1 MNLGIENEFQEFKEG
16 LGQLDKGLKSIT
28 SMLNRHGKATVY
40 FGVDDNGDVCG
51 LSIGKNTL
59 MDIRNKIRDKIE
71 PRIFAEIV
79 ELSDELGRK
88 YIKVS
93 VNGADIP
100 YSFDGRYYI
109 RNVSSDE
116 QASNDILR
124 KMLATSDSD
133 IIRQKTSPKQNL
145 TFKTLFALLSGVGKH
160 PSDTEEFYGN
170 YGLLTRD
177 GKFNINAYL
186 LSDNNDI
193 SMKVV
198 VFEGKDKSVMSRRTE
213 YGSKCLLLS
222 LDEIAEFFS
231 SMNVTR
237 VDVKGTKRKENAL
250 FDYPSFREAWI
261 NACLHNDW
269 NNAIAYRPRVMLCS
283 YSGLFHVFDDRIEV
297 VSYGGIPYTLTK
309 EGFFNGT
316 SVPVN
321 KSLLFVFIAAGYA
334 EQSGHGVP
342 TIVDRYGRGVFS
354 FEDGM
359 VKVTIPLEFERN
371 EVQERKNA
379 ERQRKGLTRNQK
391 KIYDILFEDGKKSL
405 QEVADE
411 SGLSLAGV
419 KKICLKLQEY
429 GILERSGSKKDGVW
443 IAK

>member
-1 MNLGIENEFQEFKEG
+1 MNLGIENEYQEFKES

-28 SMLNRHGKATVY
+28 AMLNRHGKATVY
-40 FGVDDNGDVCG
+40 FGVSDNGDVCG
-51 LSIGKNTL
+51 LTIGKDTL

-71 PRIFAEIV
+71 PRIYADIV
-79 ELSDELGRK
+79 QLADEEDK
-88 YIKVS
+88 TYIKVS

-100 YSFDGRYYI
+100 YSYDGRYYI

-133 IIRQKTSPKQNL
+133 IISQKTSPKQDL
-145 TFKTLFALLSGVGKH
+145 TFKSFFALLSGVGKH

-170 YGLLTRD
+170 YGMLTRE

-198 VFEGKDKSVMSRRTE
+198 VFEGKDKSVMSKRTE
-213 YGSKCLLLS
+213 YGSKCLLLY
-222 LDEIAEFFS
+222 LDEIAEYFNS
-231 SMNVTR
+231 LNVTK
-237 VDVKGTKRKENAL
+237 VDVKGTKRKENNL

-269 NNAIAYRPRVMLCS
+269 NNAIAPSIYM
-283 YSGLFHVFDDRIEV
+283 FDDRIEI
-297 VSYGGIPYTLTK
+297 VSYGGLPYTLTK
-309 EGFFNGT
+309 EDFFNGT

-321 KSLLFVFIAAGYA
+321 KGLLLVFIAAGYA

-342 TIVDRYGRGVFS
+342 TIVNKYGRDVFS
-354 FEDGM
+354 FDDGM
-359 VKVTIPLEFERN
+359 IKVTIPLAFDRN
-371 EVQERKNA
+371 DVVARKNA
-379 ERQRKGLTRNQK
+379 IKQKKGLTKNQK
-391 KIYDILFEDGKKSL
+391 TVYEILSEDGRKSL

-411 SGLSLAGV
+411 TGLSLAGV
-419 KKICLKLQEY
+419 KKICLKLQEC
-429 GILERSGSKKDGVW
+429 GILEREGSKKDGYW
-443 IAK
+443 ITK

>member
-269 NNAIAYRPRVMLCS
+269 NNAIAPSVY
-283 YSGLFHVFDDRIEV
+283 VFDDRIEV

-342 TIVDRYGRGVFS
+342 TIVERYGRGVFS

>member
-40 FGVDDNGDVCG
+40 FGVDDKGDVCG

-269 NNAIAYRPRVMLCS
+269 NNAIAPSVY
-283 YSGLFHVFDDRIEV
+283 VFDDRIEV

-391 KIYDILFEDGKKSL
+391 KIYDILFEDGNKSL

>member
-1 MNLGIENEFQEFKEG
+1 MNLGIENEYQVFKES

-28 SMLNRHGKATVY
+28 AMLNRHGKATVY
-40 FGVDDNGDVCG
+40 FGVSDNGDVCG
-51 LSIGKNTL
+51 LTIGKDTL

-71 PRIFAEIV
+71 PRIYADIV
-79 ELSDELGRK
+79 QLADEEDK
-88 YIKVS
+88 TYIKVS
-93 VNGADIP
+93 VIGADIP
-100 YSFDGRYYI
+100 YSYDGRYYI

-133 IIRQKTSPKQNL
+133 IIRQKTSPKQDL
-145 TFKTLFALLSGVGKH
+145 TFKSFFALLSGVGKH

-170 YGLLTRD
+170 YGMLTRE

-198 VFEGKDKSVMSRRTE
+198 VFEGKDKIVMSKMTE
-213 YGSKCLLLS
+213 YGSRCLLLS
-222 LDEIAEFFS
+222 LDEIAEYFNS
-231 SMNVTR
+231 LNVTKA
-237 VDVKGTKRKENAL
+237 DVKGTKRKENNL

-269 NNAIAYRPRVMLCS
+269 NNAIAPSIYM
-283 YSGLFHVFDDRIEV
+283 FDDRIEI
-297 VSYGGIPYTLTK
+297 VSYGGLPYTLTK
-309 EGFFNGT
+309 EGLFNGT

-321 KSLLFVFIAAGYA
+321 KGLLLVFIAAGYA

-342 TIVDRYGRGVFS
+342 TIVNKYGRDVFS
-354 FEDGM
+354 FDDGM
-359 VKVTIPLEFERN
+359 IKVTIPLAFDRN
-371 EVQERKNA
+371 DVVARKNA
-379 ERQRKGLTRNQK
+379 IKQKNGLTKNQK
-391 KIYDILFEDGKKSL
+391 TVYEILSEDGRKSL

-411 SGLSLAGV
+411 TGLSLAGV
-419 KKICLKLQEY
+419 KKICLKLQEC
-429 GILERSGSKKDGVW
+429 GILEREGSKKDGYW
-443 IAK
+443 ITK

>member
-28 SMLNRHGKATVY
+28 STLNRHGKATVY

-269 NNAIAYRPRVMLCS
+269 NNAIAPSVY
-283 YSGLFHVFDDRIEV
+283 VFDDRIEV

-391 KIYDILFEDGKKSL
+391 KIYDILFEDGNKSL

>member
-269 NNAIAYRPRVMLCS
+269 NNAIAPSVYV
-283 YSGLFHVFDDRIEV
+283 FHDRIEV

>member
-269 NNAIAYRPRVMLCS
+269 NNAIAPSVY
-283 YSGLFHVFDDRIEV
+283 VFDDRIEV

-391 KIYDILFEDGKKSL
+391 KIYDILFEDGNKSL

>member
-269 NNAIAYRPRVMLCS
+269 NNAIAPSVY
-283 YSGLFHVFDDRIEV
+283 VFDDRIEV

>member
-16 LGQLDKGLKSIT
+16 LGQLDKGLNSIT

-269 NNAIAYRPRVMLCS
+269 NNAIAPSVY
-283 YSGLFHVFDDRIEV
+283 VFDDRIEV

-429 GILERSGSKKDGVW
+429 GILERSGSKKDGIW

>member
-1 MNLGIENEFQEFKEG
+1 MNLGIENEFQEFKES

-28 SMLNRHGKATVY
+28 AMLNRHGKATVY
-40 FGVDDNGDVCG
+40 FGVADNGDVCG
-51 LSIGKNTL
+51 LSIGKDSL
-59 MDIRNKIRDKIE
+59 MDIRNRIRDKIE
-71 PRIFAEIV
+71 PRIYADIV
-79 ELSDELGRK
+79 ELSDEHNKK
-88 YIKVS
+88 YIRVS
-93 VNGADIP
+93 ANGVDIP
-100 YSFDGRYYI
+100 YSYDGRYYI

-133 IIRQKTSPKQNL
+133 IIRQKSSPKQDL
-145 TFKTLFALLSGVGKH
+145 TFKTFFALLSGVGKH
-160 PSDTEEFYGN
+160 PTDTEEFYGN
-170 YGLLTRD
+170 YGMLTRE
-177 GKFNINAYL
+177 GKFNMNAYL

-222 LDEIAEFFS
+222 MDEIAEYFNS
-231 SMNVTR
+231 LNITK
-237 VDVKGTKRKENAL
+237 VDVSGTKRREINL

-269 NNAIAYRPRVMLCS
+269 NNAIAPSVYL
-283 YSGLFHVFDDRIEV
+283 FDDRIEI
-297 VSYGGIPYTLTK
+297 VSYGGLPYTLTK

-321 KSLLFVFIAAGYA
+321 KSLLLVFIAGGYA

-342 TIVDRYGRGVFS
+342 TIVNKYGREAFS

-359 VKVTIPLEFERN
+359 LKVTLPLEFERD
-371 EVQERKNA
+371 EVI
-379 ERQRKGLTRNQK
+379 ERQNTVMRRKQLTKNQK
-391 KIYDILFEDGKKSL
+391 AVYDILAEDGRKAL

-411 SGLSLAGV
+411 LELSLAGV
-419 KKICLKLQEY
+419 KKICSKLQEY
-429 GILERSGSKKDGVW
+429 GLLERYGSKKEGFW
-443 IAK
+443 ITK

>member
-93 VNGADIP
+93 ANGADIP

-237 VDVKGTKRKENAL
+237 VDVKETKRKENAL

-269 NNAIAYRPRVMLCS
+269 NNAIAPSVY
-283 YSGLFHVFDDRIEV
+283 VFDDRIEV

>member
-213 YGSKCLLLS
+213 YGGKCLLLS
-222 LDEIAEFFS
+222 LDEIAEFFT

-269 NNAIAYRPRVMLCS
+269 NNAIAPSVY
-283 YSGLFHVFDDRIEV
+283 VFDDRIEV

-359 VKVTIPLEFERN
+359 VKVTIPLAFERN

>member
-269 NNAIAYRPRVMLCS
+269 NNAIAPSVY
-283 YSGLFHVFDDRIEV
+283 VFDDRIEV

-429 GILERSGSKKDGVW
+429 GILERSGSKKDGIW

>member
-269 NNAIAYRPRVMLCS
+269 NNAIAPSVY
-283 YSGLFHVFDDRIEV
+283 VFDDRIEV

-391 KIYDILFEDGKKSL
+391 KIYDILFEDGNKSL

-429 GILERSGSKKDGVW
+429 GILERSGSKKDGIW

>member
-1 MNLGIENEFQEFKEG
+1 MNLGIENEFQEFKES

-28 SMLNRHGKATVY
+28 AMLNRHGKATVY

-51 LSIGKNTL
+51 LSIGKDSL

-71 PRIFAEIV
+71 PRIYADIA
-79 ELSDELGRK
+79 ELSDEHNKK
-88 YIKVS
+88 YIRVTA
-93 VNGADIP
+93 NGADIP
-100 YSFDGRYYI
+100 YSYDGRYYI

-133 IIRQKTSPKQNL
+133 IIRQKSSPKQDL
-145 TFKTLFALLSGVGKH
+145 TFKTFFALLSGVGKH
-160 PSDTEEFYGN
+160 PTDTEEFYGN
-170 YGLLTRD
+170 YGMLTRE
-177 GKFNINAYL
+177 GKFNMNAYL

-198 VFEGKDKSVMSRRTE
+198 VFEGKDKSFMAKRTE

-222 LDEIAEFFS
+222 MDEIAEYFNS
-231 SMNVTR
+231 LNITR
-237 VDVKGTKRKENAL
+237 VDVSGTKRIEINL

-269 NNAIAYRPRVMLCS
+269 NNAIAPSVYL
-283 YSGLFHVFDDRIEV
+283 FDDRIEI
-297 VSYGGIPYTLTK
+297 VSYGGLPYTLTK

-321 KSLLFVFIAAGYA
+321 KSLLLVFIAGGYA

-342 TIVDRYGRGVFS
+342 TIVNKYGREAFS

-359 VKVTIPLEFERN
+359 LKVTIPLDFERD
-371 EVQERKNA
+371 EVI
-379 ERQRKGLTRNQK
+379 ERQNTEIRRKQLTKNQK
-391 KIYDILFEDGKKSL
+391 AVYDILAKNGRKAL

-411 SGLSLAGV
+411 LELSLAGV
-419 KKICLKLQEY
+419 KKICSKLQEY
-429 GILERSGSKKDGVW
+429 GLLERSGSKKEGFW
-443 IAK
+443 IVK

>member
-1 MNLGIENEFQEFKEG
+1 MNLGIENEYQEFKES

-28 SMLNRHGKATVY
+28 AMLNRHGKATVY
-40 FGVDDNGDVCG
+40 FGVSDNGDVCG
-51 LSIGKNTL
+51 LTIGKDTL

-71 PRIFAEIV
+71 PRIYADIV
-79 ELSDELGRK
+79 QLADEEDK
-88 YIKVS
+88 TYIKVS

-100 YSFDGRYYI
+100 YSYDGRYYI

-133 IIRQKTSPKQNL
+133 IIRQKNSPKQDL
-145 TFKTLFALLSGVGKH
+145 TFKSFFALLSGVGKH

-170 YGLLTRD
+170 YGMLTRE

-198 VFEGKDKSVMSRRTE
+198 VFEGKDKSVMSKRTE

-222 LDEIAEFFS
+222 LDEIAEYFNS
-231 SMNVTR
+231 LNVTK
-237 VDVKGTKRKENAL
+237 VDVKGTKRKENNL

-269 NNAIAYRPRVMLCS
+269 NNAIAPSIYM
-283 YSGLFHVFDDRIEV
+283 FDDRIEI
-297 VSYGGIPYTLTK
+297 VSYGGLPYTLTK

-321 KSLLFVFIAAGYA
+321 KGLLLVFIAAGYA

-342 TIVDRYGRGVFS
+342 TIVNKYGRDVFS
-354 FEDGM
+354 FDDGM
-359 VKVTIPLEFERN
+359 IKVTIPLAFDRN
-371 EVQERKNA
+371 DVVARKNA
-379 ERQRKGLTRNQK
+379 IKQKNGLTKNQK
-391 KIYDILFEDGKKSL
+391 TVYEILSEDGRKSL

-411 SGLSLAGV
+411 TGLSLAGV
-419 KKICLKLQEY
+419 KKICLKLQEC
-429 GILERSGSKKDGVW
+429 GILEREGSKKDGYW
-443 IAK
+443 ITK